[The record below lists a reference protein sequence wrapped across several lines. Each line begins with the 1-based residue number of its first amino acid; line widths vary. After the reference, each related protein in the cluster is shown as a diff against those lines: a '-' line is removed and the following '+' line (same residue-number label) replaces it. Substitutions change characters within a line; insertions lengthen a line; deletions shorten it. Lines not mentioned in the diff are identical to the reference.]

1 MIALTLIRSYYPTHT
16 YGTFTVE
23 GESFSTI
30 ERPWLNNRSN
40 ISCIPEGHYITK
52 YLPRSSSGK
61 YKRVWHVQSVLKR
74 SGILIHNGNFVSH
87 SRGCLILG
95 TGKSLLGGKPAVV
108 GSRKA
113 LRKLREVLGE
123 DDLILN
129 IVGKYSNP
137 KCTD

>member
-1 MIALTLIRSYYPTHT
+1 VIALTLIRSYYPTHT
-16 YGTFTVE
+16 YGTFTIE

-40 ISCIPEGHYITK
+40 ISCIPEGQYITK
-52 YLPRSSSGK
+52 YLPRSASGK
-61 YKRVWHVQSVLKR
+61 YKRVWHMQAVPNR

-95 TGKSLLGGKPAVV
+95 TGKSILGGKPAVI

-113 LRKLREVLGE
+113 LREVKEFLGE
-123 DDLILN
+123 DDLIFN
-129 IVGKYSNP
+129 IVGKYSKP
-137 KCTD
+137 KYTD